1 MLRSGVKGNFPSQ
14 VVSDLEKMTGEYG
27 LEVGKAIS
35 GEWFNNGTYN
45 NKYLNTANN
54 FHSLRLYSR
63 GEQSIQKYKDELSIN
78 GDLSYLNLD
87 WKPVPIIPKFVD
99 IVVNGMA
106 ERMYD
111 IKAYSQDPHGV
122 SKRTE
127 YMESLLGDYQT
138 KDLNALVEETLG
150 ISLNENDKAMIP
162 ASEQELDLHMQ
173 LTYKQ
178 AVEIAE
184 EQALNVLLEGNRYEL
199 IKKRFYHDLTVLGIG
214 AVKTTFNPSEGVK
227 VDYVDPA
234 NLVYSYTESPY
245 FEDIYYVG
253 EVKEIPINELVKQFP
268 DLTHENLEEIIDNSG
283 GNKNAYKFESESDG
297 DNNKVSVLYFN
308 YKTHMNEVYKMKQTK
323 SGGEKAIEKDDTFD
337 PPENKEGDYSALKRC
352 VEVLFEGAM
361 ILGSDKLLKWEI
373 AENMMR
379 PKSDFTKV
387 KMNYAIVAPRIYNGK
402 IESLVSRITG
412 FADMIQLTHLK
423 LQQVMQRMIPDGIYL
438 DADGLAEIDLGNGT
452 NYNPQEALNMFFQTG
467 SIIGRSMTGDGE
479 MNPGKM
485 PIQEIQSSNGGAKM
499 QSLIQT
505 YNYYL
510 QMIRDVTGLNEA
522 RDGAMPDKYSLV
534 GVQKLAAAN
543 SNTATRHLLQA
554 GLFLTQEVCEALSLR
569 ISDILEYSPTKNAF
583 IQQIGAHNVATLD
596 EMSEL
601 HLYDFGIFID
611 LMPDE
616 EEKQLLENN
625 IQAALAQQTIDIED
639 AIDLR
644 EIRSV
649 KLANQLLKV
658 RRKKK
663 LERDQKMQQENIL
676 AQSQAN
682 IQAQQASAQM
692 EMQKKA
698 SESQSMQELESIK
711 ARFESER
718 MMQEAELKK
727 QIMDHEFE
735 IQIRL
740 AKLQAD
746 AMKAKEEGKE
756 DRKDERTKIQATQ
769 QSELIEQR
777 KNDTGPKNFETPK
790 EEPGQLPSVQIG
802 QNNAQQAPMMPPAMG
817 M

>member
-1 MLRSGVKGNFPSQ
+1 MLKSGITGSFPSQ

-35 GEWFNNGTYN
+35 NEWFSNGNYN
-45 NKYLNTANN
+45 NRYLSTFNN
-54 FHSLRLYSR
+54 FHNLRLYAR

-99 IVVNGMA
+99 IVVNGIA

-122 SKRTE
+122 SKRTKH
-127 YMESLLGDYQT
+127 MESLLGDFQT
-138 KDLNALVEETLG
+138 KSLNELVEETLG
-150 ISLNENDKAMIP
+150 ITINENDKSQIP
-162 ASEQELDLHMQ
+162 GSEQELDLHMQ

-184 EQALNVLLEGNRYEL
+184 EQAINVLLEGSRYEL
-199 IKKRFYHDLTVLGIG
+199 IKKQFYYDLAVIGMG
-214 AVKTTFNPSEGVK
+214 AVKTTFNSSEGVK

-234 NLVYSYTESPY
+234 NLVYSYTNSPY

-253 EVKEIPINELVKQFP
+253 EVKQIPINELVKQFP
-268 DLTHENLEEIIDNSG
+268 ELTHENLEEIISQG
-283 GNKNAYKFESESDG
+283 GNKDVYGLRDEHDDDK
-297 DNNKVSVLYFN
+297 NKVSVLYFN
-308 YKTHMNEVYKMKQTK
+308 YKTHMNEVYKMKETR
-323 SGGEKAIEKDDTFD
+323 SGGNKAIEKDDTFN
-337 PPENKEGDYSALKRC
+337 PPEEKEGDYGALKRC
-352 VEVLFEGAM
+352 IEVLFEGAM
-361 ILGSDKLLKWEI
+361 ILGSDKILKWEI
-373 AENMMR
+373 AKNMMR

-387 KMNYAIVAPRIYNGK
+387 KMNYSIVAPRMYNGK
-402 IESLVSRITG
+402 IESLVGRITG

-423 LQQVMQRMIPDGIYL
+423 LQQVMARMTPDGVYL

-467 SIIGRSMTGDGE
+467 SVIGRSLTADGDQ
-479 MNPGKM
+479 NPGKI
-485 PIQEIQSSNGGAKM
+485 PIQEIQSGNGGAKM

-522 RDGAMPDKYSLV
+522 KDGSTPDKYSLV

-543 SNTATRHLLQA
+543 SNTATRHILQA
-554 GLFLTQEVCEALSLR
+554 GLFITSEVCEALSLR
-569 ISDILEYSPTKNAF
+569 ISDIIEYSPTKEAF
-583 IQQIGAHNVATLD
+583 IQQIGAHNVATLK

-601 HLYDFGIFID
+601 HLYDFGIFIE

-625 IQAALAQQTIDIED
+625 IQAALAQQTLDIED

-644 EIRSV
+644 EIKSI

-663 LERDQKMQQENIL
+663 LERDQKIQQENIM
-676 AQSQAN
+676 AQAQAN
-682 IQAQQASAQM
+682 TQTQQAAAQM
-692 EMQKKA
+692 EIQKKQ
-698 SESQSMQELESIK
+698 SESQSMQALEEIK

-718 MMQEAELKK
+718 MMQETELKK
-727 QIMDHEFE
+727 QLMDHEFE
-735 IQIRL
+735 IQIRI

-746 AMKAKEEGKE
+746 AMKSKEDGKE
-756 DRKDERTKIQATQ
+756 DRKDERTKIQASQ
-769 QSELIEQR
+769 QSELIDQR
-777 KNDTGPKNFETPK
+777 KNDSPPKDFQK
-790 EEPGQLPSVQIG
+790 ESEGAIDPLAG
-802 QNNAQQAPMMPPAMG
+802 MMG